1 MAGKT
6 PPNEL
11 AEPAPIPTPA
21 GGHSIPPQTANRDE
35 AKSFVEAANAA
46 APSLVREFIEFL
58 IDYKVWW
65 VTPLVLVL
73 LTLAGLVVLGG
84 TAAAPFIYPLF

>member
-1 MAGKT
+1 MARKT

-11 AEPAPIPTPA
+11 AEPASMPTPA
-21 GGHSIPPQTANRDE
+21 GGHSISPQMANQDE

-73 LTLAGLVVLGG
+73 LVLAGLVVLGG